1 MYALAGEQSA
11 DQWITIIEAGRL
23 PIRLERLLLVTVTT
37 VLSAAISPVQART
50 DLTAFADANGYIDV
64 QVLACA
70 ALAGTWLGD
79 ADRLTTLVQRQV

>member
-23 PIRLERLLLVTVTT
+23 RPLLVIVTT
-37 VLSAAISPVQART
+37 SLSAAISPVQART